1 MRGDDLGCG
10 GHDGTAHEPR
20 VSLKEE
26 KGKRIKG
33 VFGRGS
39 WIRTNDLQYPKLP
52 RYQAALYPDLWE
64 TSSIH
69 ASSAASKTE
78 AFSSKA
84 CPSDLIRAPGSGSRE
99 ENAPKQKISAL
110 KD

>member
-1 MRGDDLGCG
+1 MAGLGK
-10 GHDGTAHEPR
+10 ARASEPR
-20 VSLKEE
+20 QIAS
-26 KGKRIKG
+26 KGKRDSA
-33 VFGRGS
+33 VFFGRGS

-84 CPSDLIRAPGSGSRE
+84 CPPDLIRAPGSGSRE